1 MSKSLVAVVRYES
14 PLESVR
20 KAMELSGGFGN
31 LPSSAR
37 VFIKP
42 NIVYWTKAVQFP
54 KWGVI
59 TTSRVVEDMIVLLK
73 EHGINDIVIGE
84 GMVTMIPG
92 DKDTPAHAFKSLGYE
107 KLKNRYGIKY
117 INVFER
123 PFEKVEIEEG
133 LTLNY
138 NKDILHSDF
147 IVDLPVMKA
156 HNQTVVSLGIKN
168 LKGIIDISSRKKCHN
183 TDPEKDLH
191 YHVSRLSDKLPPIFT
206 LIDGIYTLER
216 GPGFDGKMK
225 RSDILVA
232 SSDILSADMVGAR
245 LLGHE
250 PSDIPYLVHAAKKRN
265 RPTDLS
271 DIKIS
276 GEEIANLV
284 SYHEYDFKYAENEN
298 CTLPV
303 PLAKQGI
310 AGIFYRKYDSTM
322 CTYCSG
328 MNGLVLSAIRF
339 AWKGTPW
346 DDVEIL
352 TGKIMKPVKGKKTIL
367 LGKCM
372 CKANRS
378 NPDIKEV
385 IEVKG
390 CPPKPKDILNALHK
404 AGIDADPNMFK
415 EETIEQLPGFFMAR
429 YKGRSEFDESFFEI
443 ESLKLDQGK

>member
-14 PLESVR
+14 PLESVQ
-20 KAMELSGGFGN
+20 KAVELSNGFEN
-31 LPSSAR
+31 LTSSSR

-59 TTSRVVEDMIVLLK
+59 TTSRVVEDMVVLLK
-73 EHGINDIVIGE
+73 EHGVDDIIIGE
-84 GMVTMIPG
+84 GIVTMIRG
-92 DKDTPAHAFKSLGYE
+92 DRDTPAHAFKSLGYE
-107 KLKNRYGIKY
+107 NLKKRYGVKY
-117 INVFER
+117 FNIFER
-123 PFEKVEIEEG
+123 PFEKVEIEKG

-168 LKGIIDISSRKKCHN
+168 LKGIIDISSRKKCHS
-183 TDPEKDLH
+183 TDPDKDLN

-206 LIDGIYTLER
+206 LIDGIYSLER
-216 GPGFDGKMK
+216 GPGFDGKMR
-225 RSDILVA
+225 RSNILVA
-232 SSDILSADMVGAR
+232 SSDIVSADMIGAR
-245 LLGHE
+245 LLGYE
-250 PSDIPYLVHAAKKRN
+250 PSDIPYLVHAAKNRS

-271 DIKIS
+271 DIKIA
-276 GEEIANLV
+276 GEEIDNLV

-310 AGIFYRKYDSTM
+310 EGIFYRKYDSTM
-322 CTYCSG
+322 CTYCSAI
-328 MNGLVLSAIRF
+328 NGIVLSAIRF

-352 TGKIMKPVKGKKTIL
+352 TGKIMKPTKGKKTIL

-372 CKANRS
+372 CQANGEH
-378 NPDIKEV
+378 PDIKKV
-385 IEVKG
+385 FKVKG
-390 CPPKPKDILNALHK
+390 CPPKPKDILHALHK

-415 EETIEQLPGFFMAR
+415 EETIEQLPGFYMDR
-429 YKGRSEFDESFFEI
+429 YKKRSEFDESFFQI
-443 ESLKLDQGK
+443 SK

>member
-20 KAMELSGGFGN
+20 KAVELSGGFEN
-31 LPSSAR
+31 LSSNAR

-59 TTSRVVEDMIVLLK
+59 TTSRVVEDMVVLLK
-73 EHGINDIVIGE
+73 EHGINDITIGE

-92 DKDTPAHAFKSLGYE
+92 DKDTPAHAFKTLGYE

-117 INVFER
+117 INILER

-133 LTLNY
+133 FTLNY

-147 IVDLPVMKA
+147 IVNLPVMKA
-156 HNQTVVSLGIKN
+156 HNQTIVSLGIKN
-168 LKGIIDISSRKKCHN
+168 LKGIIDISSRKKCHSP
-183 TDPEKDLH
+183 DLEKDLH

-206 LIDGIYTLER
+206 LIDGIYSLER

-225 RSDILVA
+225 RSNILVA
-232 SSDILSADMVGAR
+232 SSDILSADMVGSR

-250 PSDIPYLVHAAKKRN
+250 PSDIPYLVHAAKKRS

-271 DIKIS
+271 DIIIT
-276 GEEIANLV
+276 GEEIDNLV
-284 SYHEYDFKYAENEN
+284 SYHEYDFKYEESED

-328 MNGLVLSAIRF
+328 INGLVLSAIRF

-390 CPPKPKDILNALHK
+390 CPPKPKNILNALRK

-415 EETIEQLPGFFMAR
+415 EEAIEQLPGFFMAR
-429 YKGRSEFDESFFEI
+429 YKDRPEFDESFFEI
-443 ESLKLDQGK
+443 SNLTG

>member
-14 PLESVR
+14 PLESVQ
-20 KAMELSGGFGN
+20 KAVELSNGFEN
-31 LPSSAR
+31 LTSSSR

-59 TTSRVVEDMIVLLK
+59 TTSRVVEDMVVLLK
-73 EHGINDIVIGE
+73 EHGIDDIIIGE
-84 GMVTMIPG
+84 GIVTMIPG
-92 DKDTPAHAFKSLGYE
+92 DRDTPAHAFSSLGYE
-107 KLKNRYGIKY
+107 KLKNRYGVKY
-117 INVFER
+117 FNIFER
-123 PFEKVEIEEG
+123 PFEKVEIETG

-168 LKGIIDISSRKKCHN
+168 LKGIIDISSRKKCHS
-183 TDPEKDLH
+183 TDPDKDLN

-206 LIDGIYTLER
+206 LIDGIYSLER
-216 GPGFDGKMK
+216 GPGFDGKMR
-225 RSDILVA
+225 RSNILVA
-232 SSDILSADMVGAR
+232 SSDILSADMIGAR
-245 LLGHE
+245 LLGYE
-250 PSDIPYLVHAAKKRN
+250 PSDIPYLVHAAKNRS

-271 DIKIS
+271 DIKIA
-276 GEEIANLV
+276 GEEIDNLA
-284 SYHEYDFKYAENEN
+284 SYHEYDFKYAENKN

-310 AGIFYRKYDSTM
+310 EGIFYRKYDSTM
-322 CTYCSG
+322 CTYCSAI
-328 MNGLVLSAIRF
+328 NGIVLSAIRF
-339 AWKGTPW
+339 AWKGIPW

-352 TGKIMKPVKGKKTIL
+352 TGKIMRPTKGKKTIL

-372 CKANRS
+372 CKANGDH
-378 NPDIKEV
+378 PDIKKV
-385 IEVKG
+385 FKVKG
-390 CPPKPKDILNALHK
+390 CPPKPKDILHALHK

-415 EETIEQLPGFFMAR
+415 EETIEQLPGFYMNR
-429 YKGRSEFDESFFEI
+429 YKKRSEFDESFFKI
-443 ESLKLDQGK
+443 EGLKSNQGK

>member
-20 KAMELSGGFGN
+20 KAVELSGGFKN
-31 LPSSAR
+31 LPSGAR

-59 TTSRVVEDMIVLLK
+59 TTSRVVEDMVVLLK
-73 EHGINDIVIGE
+73 EHGIDDIIIGE
-84 GMVTMIPG
+84 GIVTMFPG
-92 DKDTPAHAFKSLGYE
+92 DRDTPAHAFSSLGYE
-107 KLKNRYGIKY
+107 KLKNRYGVKY
-117 INVFER
+117 FNIFER
-123 PFEKVEIEEG
+123 PFEKVEIETG

-168 LKGIIDISSRKKCHN
+168 LKGIIDISSRKKCHS
-183 TDPEKDLH
+183 TDPDKDLN
-191 YHVSRLSDKLPPIFT
+191 YHVSRLSDKLPSIFT
-206 LIDGIYTLER
+206 LIDGIYSLER
-216 GPGFDGKMK
+216 GPGFDGKMR
-225 RSDILVA
+225 RSNILVA
-232 SSDILSADMVGAR
+232 SSDILSADMIGAR
-245 LLGHE
+245 LLGYE
-250 PSDIPYLVHAAKKRN
+250 PSDIPYLVHAAKNRS
-265 RPTDLS
+265 RPTNLS
-271 DIKIS
+271 DIKIA
-276 GEEIANLV
+276 GEEIDNLV
-284 SYHEYDFKYAENEN
+284 SYHEYDFKYAENDN

-310 AGIFYRKYDSTM
+310 EGIFYRKYDSTM
-322 CTYCSG
+322 CTYCSAI
-328 MNGLVLSAIRF
+328 NGIVLSAIRF

-352 TGKIMKPVKGKKTIL
+352 TGKIMKPTKGKKTIL

-372 CKANRS
+372 CKANGDH
-378 NPDIKEV
+378 PDIKKV
-385 IEVKG
+385 YKVKG
-390 CPPKPKDILNALHK
+390 CPPKPKDILDALHK

-415 EETIEQLPGFFMAR
+415 EETIEQLPGFYMDR
-429 YKGRSEFDESFFEI
+429 YKNRSEFDESFFQMPE
-443 ESLKLDQGK
+443 